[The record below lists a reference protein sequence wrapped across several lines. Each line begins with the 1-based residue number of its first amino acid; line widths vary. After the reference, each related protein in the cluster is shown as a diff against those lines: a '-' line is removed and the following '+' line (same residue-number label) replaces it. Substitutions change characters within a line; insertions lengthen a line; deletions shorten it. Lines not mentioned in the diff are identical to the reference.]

1 MSSEPLLPDA
11 QSKGAAWERVA
22 RTVALAVMSLQDHLL
37 HVVPASDPTEAP
49 QDSGRQTSSEMP
61 PGPVSRLIRAAGQ
74 DISLLRPESWRMP
87 MLRANQDRIRPP
99 QHVTLWHVDC
109 LALEIETLWAHEKLL
124 SRCLQGLH

>member
-11 QSKGAAWERVA
+11 QSKGAAWECMA
-22 RTVALAVMSLQDHLL
+22 RTLMAVMSLQDHLL

-61 PGPVSRLIRAAGQ
+61 PGPVSRIRAAGQ
-74 DISLLRPESWRMP
+74 DISLLRPESWRTP
-87 MLRANQDRIRPP
+87 MLRAIQGRIRPP

-109 LALEIETLWAHEKLL
+109 LALELETLWAHEKLL
-124 SRCLQGLH
+124 SRCLQGLR